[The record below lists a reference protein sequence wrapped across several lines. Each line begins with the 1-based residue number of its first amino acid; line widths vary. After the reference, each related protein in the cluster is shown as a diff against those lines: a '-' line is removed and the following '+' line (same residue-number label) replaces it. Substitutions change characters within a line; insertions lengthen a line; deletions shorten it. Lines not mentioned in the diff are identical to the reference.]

1 MKFDAILF
9 DLDGTLLPMDYDEFT
24 AGYFGLLARAVA
36 PLGYTKDSL
45 ISAMWKGVAAMMK
58 NDGTMP
64 NADRFWQVFASM
76 IGEHI
81 YADIPKFDD
90 FYRHSFHNAKA
101 FTQPTPSAAKA
112 VALARECS
120 EKVVLATN
128 PLFPRVAVEARLE
141 WAGISPDS
149 FELITDYE
157 NSSFCKPN
165 PAYFI
170 EILDKIGADPKKCL
184 MIGNNADEDIAA
196 AQAAGISTFLITDC
210 LIASGEIPST
220 PKGSF
225 EELFAFLS
233 E

>member
-24 AGYFGLLARAVA
+24 AGYLGLLSRAVA
-36 PLGYTKDSL
+36 PLGYTKDAL
-45 ISAMWKGVAAMMK
+45 IGAMWKGVAAMMK
-58 NDGTMP
+58 NDGTTS
-64 NADRFWQVFASM
+64 NYNRFWQVFASM
-76 IGEHI
+76 IGDHV
-81 YADIPKFDD
+81 YDDIPSFDD

-112 VALARECS
+112 VELARECAD
-120 EKVVLATN
+120 KVVLATN

-141 WAGISPDS
+141 WTGISPDN
-149 FELITDYE
+149 FDLITDYE

-165 PAYFI
+165 PSYFI
-170 EILDKIGADPKKCL
+170 EIMNKIGADPQKCL

-196 AQAAGISTFLITDC
+196 AQAAGLSTFLITDC
-210 LIASGEIPST
+210 LIANGEIPST

-225 EELFAFLS
+225 DDLFEYLS
-233 E
+233 K